1 MEVFIMFTKIKESN
15 GRNLEDVMHEANHNF
30 EVRKVPLRLPNGNLV
45 PDKMATER
53 TDTGAYLG
61 TVGAGYQPVQPSK
74 FYGLAESFM
83 AETGA
88 VVDKTLAIADGSIMG
103 ISFVVDTQE
112 YLPGDPVQ
120 LNFLM
125 MTSFNMRYSVLG
137 RALSNRLAC
146 LNQLP
151 SSKKLFDLKHT
162 RYVDDRL
169 KVAMNMIRYY
179 NKEQIEFKDKMRM
192 LTGYSLRDE
201 AAINWFR
208 SLLPA
213 PKKNSKRSVSMVE
226 NQAATFGNLLA
237 YGKGTNLPGV
247 RGTAYGALNALTEF
261 VNHERT
267 TRVKEGKDPETV
279 KWESTIFGSGANLM
293 DKGLGSIIDMV
304 KTEPSN
310 KYVTM

>member
-1 MEVFIMFTKIKESN
+1 MFTKIHESN
-15 GRNLEDVMHEANHNF
+15 GRNLNDVMIESGHNF
-30 EVRKVPLRLPNGNLV
+30 EVVKEPLYLPNGKRV
-45 PDKMATER
+45 PDKMATIR
-53 TDTGAYLG
+53 TDNGRYLG
-61 TVGAGYQPVQPSK
+61 TVGVGYQPVQPTK
-74 FYGLAESFM
+74 FYGLAEAFM

-103 ISFVVDTQE
+103 ISFVVDTAE

-120 LNFLM
+120 INFLM

-169 KVAMNMIRYY
+169 KVAMNMIKYY
-179 NKEQIEFKDKMRM
+179 NNEQIEFKDKMQM

-201 AAINWFR
+201 DAINWFR

-213 PKKNSKRSVSMVE
+213 PKKNSKRSNSMVR
-226 NQAATFGNLLA
+226 NQVGSFAHLLVD
-237 YGKGTNLPGV
+237 GRGTNLPGV

-293 DKGLGSIIDMV
+293 DKGLNSIVDMV